1 LVDLAELRATVVI
14 YVYPR
19 IGAPDRPPPE
29 GWDAIPGARGCT
41 PQSCR
46 FRDLATEF
54 RSLGIQLF
62 GLSTQPST
70 YQHDAA
76 QRLQL
81 PFELL
86 SDDQLELTHAWAL
99 PTFTVDGDV
108 LLKRLTL
115 VIRDRAVVKVFYPVF
130 PPTLNAD
137 EVLCWLKSEL
147 PA

>member
-1 LVDLAELRATVVI
+1 MVEHDTPSRGLVSGGQLRLHPAQDFVGVQGRRKNGIEDLNDRAVTNHKREPLEQHI
-14 YVYPR
+14 AVYC
-19 IGAPDRPPPE
+19 E
-29 GWDAIPGARGCT
+29 GWQR
-41 PQSCR
+41 
-46 FRDLATEF
+46 
-54 RSLGIQLF
+54 
-62 GLSTQPST
+62 PSV
-70 YQHDAA
+70 
-76 QRLQL
+76 RLQL

-115 VIRDRAVVKVFYPVF
+115 VIRDRAVVKFFYPVF

-137 EVLCWLKSEL
+137 EVLCWVKSEL